1 MNRCLTVIIFLCL
14 FVSDI
19 FAQSSEKQELAF
31 EYFRNKEYDKAIELF
46 NELYQKQGNP
56 YFFSYYIAALQELKN
71 YNEAEKAIKKQIK
84 NKPEDYSLKIMLGH
98 LYKLSGNTEAMKKQ
112 YDDVIKLLNT
122 NQSQYFQAANAFI
135 SYQEYALAEV
145 TYLKGQKMLRG
156 LYSFHLE
163 LASLYQT
170 QKMHEKMINEYIALL
185 YENPQMIQTVQN
197 RLQQSVYSNQD
208 KSLIQLLQNKLIIQT
223 QKNPDAIIFS
233 ELLIWLYTQQ
243 MQFNNA
249 LTFATALDKRNKED
263 GSRVFSLA
271 QTAAAN
277 KDYATALKAYQYVI
291 NKGALSAWYFEAKNE
306 YLMTLYLQILDE
318 PTVERNKIIEL
329 EKLLEQHISNNGI
342 NKNTFSVIIALTKV
356 KALSLQKIDE
366 SIDLLKKITENTR
379 PFAQNQLNEAKLL
392 LGDLMLMKNDIWEAT
407 LLYTQVEKNNSNEPI
422 AHEAKFKKAMLAYY
436 NGDFLWALAQMDVLK
451 ASTSKLIANDAFAL
465 SQFINENIEN
475 DSSQRTLRT
484 FSNSDFYSFKHLD
497 SLALL
502 CLDTILNNKDAYSLY
517 DDAFLRK
524 GDLLVKAKYYT
535 KAVNMYDTIL
545 TRFKTEITAP
555 QAAYKLANIYQYKLI
570 NEDKAKYY
578 LELLF
583 TQHPGSFYAD
593 EARKRFR
600 ILRGDI
606 IENKDDF
613 DLTSPI
619 PMP

>member
-1 MNRCLTVIIFLCL
+1 MNRYLTVIVFLCF
-14 FVSDI
+14 FVSEI

-31 EYFRNKEYDKAIELF
+31 EYFRNKEYDKAVELF
-46 NELYQKQGNP
+46 NELYQKQGNS
-56 YFFSYYIAALQELKN
+56 YFFSYYIAALEELKN
-71 YNEAEKAIKKQIK
+71 YNEAEKAIKKEIK
-84 NKPEDYSLKIMLGH
+84 NKPEDHSLKIMLGH

-122 NQSQYFQAANAFI
+122 NQSQYFQVANAFI
-135 SYQEYALAEV
+135 SYQEYALAEEV
-145 TYLKGQKMLRG
+145 YLKGQKMLRG
-156 LYSFHLE
+156 LYNFHLE
-163 LASLYQT
+163 LASLYQV
-170 QKMHEKMINEYIALL
+170 QKMYEKMINEYIALL

-233 ELLIWLYTQQ
+233 ELLIWLYSQQ

-249 LTFATALDKRNKED
+249 LTFAIALDKRNKED

-271 QTAAAN
+271 QIAATN
-277 KDYATALKAYQYVI
+277 KDYTTALKAYQYIV
-291 NKGALSAWYFEAKNE
+291 NKGAQSAWYFESKNE
-306 YLMTLYLQILDE
+306 YLMTLYLQIFDE

-342 NKNTFSVIIALTKV
+342 NKNTFSVIIALSKV
-356 KALSLQKIDE
+356 KAFSLQKIDE
-366 SIDLLKKITENTR
+366 SIDLLMKITENPR
-379 PFAQNQLNEAKLL
+379 HFAQNQLNETKLL

-407 LLYTQVEKNNSNEPI
+407 LLYTQVEKNNGNEPI

-436 NGDFLWALAQMDVLK
+436 NGDFLWAQAQMDVLK

-484 FSNSDFYSFKHLD
+484 FSNSDFYTFKHLD

-502 CLDTILNNKDAYSLY
+502 CLDSILNNKDAYSLY

-524 GDLLVKAKYYT
+524 GDLLVKAKCYT
-535 KAVNMYDTIL
+535 QAVNMYDTIL

-570 NEDKAKYY
+570 NEDKVKYY

-583 TQHPGSFYAD
+583 TQYPGSFYAD

-606 IENKDDF
+606 IKNNDDLN
-613 DLTSPI
+613 LTLPL

>member
-1 MNRCLTVIIFLCL
+1 MNRCLTVIIFLWL
-14 FVSDI
+14 FVLRI
-19 FAQSSEKQELAF
+19 FAQLSEKQELAF
-31 EYFRNKEYDKAIELF
+31 EYFRNKEYDKAVELF
-46 NELYQKQGNP
+46 NELYQKQGNS

-98 LYKLSGNTEAMKKQ
+98 LYKLSGNTEAMRKQ

-122 NQSQYFQAANAFI
+122 NLSQYFQTANAFI
-135 SYQEYALAEV
+135 SYQEYALAED

-163 LASLYQT
+163 LASLYQA

-249 LTFATALDKRNKED
+249 LTFAMALDKRNKED

-271 QTAAAN
+271 QTAVAN
-277 KDYATALKAYQYVI
+277 KDYTTALKAYQYII
-291 NKGALSAWYFEAKNE
+291 NKGAQSAWYFEAKNE
-306 YLMTLYLQILDE
+306 YLMTLYLQILKE
-318 PTVERNKIIEL
+318 STVERNKIIEL
-329 EKLLEQHISNNGI
+329 EKLLEQHITNNGI
-342 NKNTFSVIIALTKV
+342 NKNTFSVIIALSKV
-356 KALSLQKIDE
+356 KALYLQKIDE
-366 SIDLLKKITENTR
+366 SIDLLKKITENS
-379 PFAQNQLNEAKLL
+379 PSFAQNQLNEAKLL

-436 NGDFLWALAQMDVLK
+436 NGDFLWAQAQMDVLK

-475 DSSQRTLRT
+475 DSSQRTLTT

-524 GDLLVKAKYYT
+524 GDIFVKIKNYT
-535 KAVNMYDTIL
+535 QAVNMYDTIL

-555 QAAYKLANIYQYKLI
+555 QAAYKLADIYQYKLI

-583 TQHPGSFYAD
+583 TQYPGSFYAD

-606 IENKDDF
+606 IENKEDADQF
-613 DLTSPI
+613 LSL

>member
-1 MNRCLTVIIFLCL
+1 MNRCLTVIIFLWL
-14 FVSDI
+14 FVSEV

-31 EYFRNKEYDKAIELF
+31 EYFRNKEYDKASELF
-46 NELYQKQGNP
+46 YELYQKQGNS

-112 YDDVIKLLNT
+112 FDDVIKLLNT

-135 SYQEYALAEV
+135 SYQEYALAEA

-163 LASLYQT
+163 LASLYQM

-223 QKNPDAIIFS
+223 QKNPDATIFS

-271 QTAAAN
+271 QTSVAN
-277 KDYATALKAYQYVI
+277 KDYTTALKAYQYII
-291 NKGALSAWYFEAKNE
+291 NKGAQSAWYFEAKSE
-306 YLMTLYLQILDE
+306 YLMTLYLQIIDE
-318 PTVERNKIIEL
+318 PTAERSKIIEL
-329 EKLLEQHISNNGI
+329 EKLLEQHITNNSI
-342 NKNTFSVIIALTKV
+342 SKNTFSVIIALAKV
-356 KALSLQKIDE
+356 KALYLQKIDE
-366 SIDLLKKITENTR
+366 SIDLLKKITENSR
-379 PFAQNQLNEAKLL
+379 SFAQNQLNEAKLL
-392 LGDLMLMKNDIWEAT
+392 QGDLMLMKNDIWEAT

-436 NGDFLWALAQMDVLK
+436 NGDFLWAQAQMDVLK

-475 DSSQRTLRT
+475 DSSQRTLTT
-484 FSNSDFYSFKHLD
+484 FSNSDFYSFRHLD

-502 CLDTILNNKDAYSLY
+502 CLDTILSNKDAYSLY

-524 GDLLVKAKYYT
+524 GDLLVKAKRYT
-535 KAVNMYDTIL
+535 QAVNMYDTIL
-545 TRFKTEITAP
+545 MRFKSEITAP
-555 QAAYKLANIYQYKLI
+555 QAAYKLADIYQYKLI

-583 TQHPGSFYAD
+583 TQYPGSFYAD

-606 IENKDDF
+606 IENKEDTDQF
-613 DLTSPI
+613 LSM